1 MNCRA
6 LNNLKYYPGKTG
18 NFNYVCG
25 ISLSLLSW
33 YLPSLSVSFFSCFS
47 APLFLSFLE
56 CTVSIP
62 LSLSGSDHLPC
73 CCLLHLD
80 RPHSFSLLSSIS
92 PTAFP
97 IHSSCL
103 LPACCPTPHRLAQN
117 FVQLAVNNSVLS
129 NVEKDIYI
137 LQEWASIL
145 FALIKRG
152 VGLGWALNMNLC
164 LHRMIRASLGA
175 LHTIV
180 NHGLAAGSYS

>member
-25 ISLSLLSW
+25 ISSALLSIPPIP
-33 YLPSLSVSFFSCFS
+33 LCLVLFMFLCPT
-47 APLFLSFLE
+47 LFLSFPGMHTLHPS
-56 CTVSIP
+56 VSLWLWPSP
-62 LSLSGSDHLPC
+62 LLLSPPSW
-73 CCLLHLD
+73 
-80 RPHSFSLLSSIS
+80 PHSVCLLSSVS
-92 PTAFP
+92 PTTFP

-103 LPACCPTPHRLAQN
+103 LPACLPTPQSLALN
-117 FVQLAVNNSVLS
+117 FVQLVVNNSVL
-129 NVEKDIYI
+129 NNIEKDIYI

-164 LHRMIRASLGA
+164 SHRMMRASWGA

-180 NHGLAAGSYS
+180 NHGLAAGSYP